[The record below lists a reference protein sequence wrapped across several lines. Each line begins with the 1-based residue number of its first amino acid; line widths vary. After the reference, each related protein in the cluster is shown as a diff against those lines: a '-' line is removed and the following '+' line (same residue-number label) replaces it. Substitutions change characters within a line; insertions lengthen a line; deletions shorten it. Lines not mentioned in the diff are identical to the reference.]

1 MYLLDKVIKVDEK
14 RVKDRC
20 FIVEEGRVRYATTTF
35 KQWNKKRV
43 SMNGTVLCSGRV
55 YFDDSLLYEGG
66 DDILYERQK
75 QLIKDGCTTVAI
87 APHVKYESELANV
100 YHNWNAYLKKSTIDY
115 VIGLTIPAYLIRMSF
130 IRKCQNMLIPYLKVE
145 LTTEEDIHSIK
156 WTHISHTL
164 LHYPLAIIPVF
175 QASTKRAK
183 SLEVIWRKYC
193 LDYGIHTD
201 LDSQYSNRINK
212 SLLQKIGLFPQKGT
226 LIAGSDL
233 DYIAYVDRK
242 RKKRYEERKRTARDI
257 EHYKH
262 EEPDLVVLRGRILKV
277 LNEIDLKPGF
287 GQPIQIIRPG
297 RFLSMNDLMEQE
309 NHVYRSS
316 Y

>member
-43 SMNGTVLCSGRV
+43 SMNGTVLCNGRV
-55 YFDDSLLYEGG
+55 CFDDSLLQEGG
-66 DDILYERQK
+66 DDTLYERQK
-75 QLIKDGCTTVAI
+75 LLIKDGCTTVAI
-87 APHVKYESELANV
+87 APHVKYESELSNV
-100 YHNWNAYLKKSTIDY
+100 YHIWNVYFKKSIMDY
-115 VIGLTIPAYLIRMSF
+115 VIGLTIPAYLVRMSF
-130 IRKCQNMLIPYLKVE
+130 IRKCQNMFIPFLKVE
-145 LTTEEDIHSIK
+145 LEKEEDIHSIK

-164 LHYPLAIIPVF
+164 LHYPLTVIPIF
-175 QASTKRAK
+175 KASTKRAK

-193 LDYGIHTD
+193 LNYGIHTD
-201 LDSQYSNRINK
+201 LEAQYSQRINK
-212 SLLQKIGLFPQKGT
+212 PLLQKIGLFPQKGT

-242 RKKRYEERKRTARDI
+242 RKKRYEQRKHTGDDI
-257 EHYKH
+257 ERYKH

-277 LNEIDLKPGF
+277 LNEFDLKPGY
-287 GQPIQIIRPG
+287 GRPIQIIRPG
-297 RFLSMNDLMEQE
+297 RFLSMNDLMEQD
-309 NHVYRSS
+309 NQVYRWS
-316 Y
+316 